1 MRELPRHTVSLWNQ
15 FQVTEKLSLGLG
27 AIYQDESF
35 VDDANTITLPSYVR
49 VDASASYE
57 FSEDLSVRLN
67 VENLLNRDY
76 FPSFHN
82 NDNITVG
89 APINARI
96 TFTSRF

>member
-35 VDDANTITLPSYVR
+35 ADNENEVTLPSYVR

-67 VENLLNRDY
+67 VENLLDRDY
-76 FPSFHN
+76 FPNSHTAN
-82 NDNITVG
+82 NITVG